1 MQQGWIKLH
10 RSILENFLWQEERK
24 FSKAEAWLE
33 LLLTANYEERK
44 ILIAGQSVKVETG
57 QILTTMK
64 YLAQHW
70 GWSSSKVKF
79 FLNLLE
85 VEGMIATKR
94 TSKYTLIT
102 ILKWGFYQGQEVE
115 KNYQKNIK
123 KISENYQ
130 KNTTEELKNN
140 KNINNNNI
148 SGDGGGG
155 RTRVH
160 ASEEAPSAEEL
171 TMSLEVEAAK
181 AADNRPTHS
190 QIIHYGEIP
199 TTENQLQRVQAFT
212 AELFGRYRRKRECV
226 DDVRRVFEY
235 AYHRQELP
243 DGEFVAVFD
252 EQKAALLEYAFEQ
265 AAAAGQPNWKYVD
278 GIYRNFEK
286 RGIRSIEDAYAYEW
300 RRNYGTTT

>member
-1 MQQGWIKLH
+1 MH

-33 LLLTANYEERK
+33 LLLTANYEDRK
-44 ILIAGQSVKVETG
+44 VLVSGQSVEVKAG

-70 GWSSSKVKF
+70 GWSGSKVKL

-85 VEGMIATKR
+85 NEEMIATKR
-94 TSKYTLIT
+94 TSKYTLVT

-115 KNYQKNIK
+115 KNYQKNIR

-140 KNINNNNI
+140 KNINNNI
-148 SGDGGGG
+148 LSDGGGG
-155 RTRVH
+155 STH
-160 ASEEAPSAEEL
+160 AHAGEESPPMEKL
-171 TMSLEVEAAK
+171 TMSLEVGAAD
-181 AADNRPTHS
+181 AADNRPTHG
-190 QIIHYGEIP
+190 QLTHYGEIP
-199 TTENQLQRVQAFT
+199 TTKDQLQQVQAFT
-212 AELFGRYRRKRECV
+212 ASLFRRYRRKGECE
-226 DDVRRVFEY
+226 DDVQRVFDY
-235 AYHRQELP
+235 VYRRQELQG
-243 DGEFVAVFD
+243 DESIAVFD

-265 AAAAGQPNWKYVD
+265 AAAAGQPNWKYID

-286 RGIRSIEDAYAYEW
+286 RGIRTVEDAYAYEW
-300 RRNYGTTT
+300 QRNYGTIT

>member
-24 FSKAEAWLE
+24 FSKAEAWLD

-44 ILIAGQSVKVETG
+44 VLISGQSVDVEAG

-70 GWSSSKVKF
+70 GWSGSKVKL

-85 VEGMIATKR
+85 NEGMITTKR

-123 KISENYQ
+123 KLSENYQ
-130 KNTTEELKNN
+130 KNTTKELKNN
-140 KNINNNNI
+140 KNINNNI
-148 SGDGGGG
+148 YSDGGEG
-155 RTRVH
+155 RTRAH
-160 ASEEAPSAEEL
+160 ASKEPSVEEL

-190 QIIHYGEIP
+190 QMIQYGEFP
-199 TTENQLQRVQAFT
+199 TTESQLQQVQAFT
-212 AELFGRYRRKRECV
+212 AELFGRYRRKRECA
-226 DDVRRVFEY
+226 DDVQRVFGY
-235 AYHRQELP
+235 VYRRQELS
-243 DGEFVAVFD
+243 DGEAIAVFD

-265 AAAAGQPNWKYVD
+265 AAAAGQPTWKYVD

-286 RGIRSIEDAYAYEW
+286 RGIESIEDAYAYEW
-300 RRNYGTTT
+300 RRNYGATT